1 MDVRHLRYFLGVVD
15 HGGFGRAAAQ
25 LHVAQPSLSQAI
37 AALERDL
44 GVELFHRIGRTVTV
58 SEPGR
63 ALIEPAR
70 RAVRGLDAVRAMAE
84 SLKGRLVGHVDLALM
99 PSQSVEPFSTIALA
113 FGKRY
118 PGVTIRARAAFS
130 GMETAELVAS
140 GASEIGLLGS
150 AKFLPPAGVILEHI
164 EEQDMVLV
172 GIPGAPF
179 LDNAVVHRRELAGQR
194 MIVSPAGSVMRKVVD
209 EIVAAGIDVD
219 LAVEV
224 EHRAAIL
231 PLVLVGGGLAV
242 LPAAWTR
249 LARLC
254 GAAVMHLAP
263 VVTLEVA
270 LAYREGQ
277 ILTPSAKAFV
287 AIVREYAANQDV

>member
-44 GVELFHRIGRTVTV
+44 GVELFYRIGRAVTV

-70 RAVRGLDAVRAMAE
+70 RAVRGLDAVSATAE
-84 SLKGRLVGHVDLALM
+84 SLKGRLMGHVDLALM

-113 FGKRY
+113 FGKCY
-118 PGVTIRARAAFS
+118 PGVTIRARAAFT
-130 GMETAELVAS
+130 GIETAELVAS

-150 AKFLPPAGVILEHI
+150 AKFLPPAGVVLEHI
-164 EEQDMVLV
+164 EEQDMMLV
-172 GIPGAPF
+172 GLPGAPF

-194 MIVSPAGSVMRKVVD
+194 LIVSPSGSFMRKIVD
-209 EIVAAGIDVD
+209 EIVAAGIGVD
-219 LAVEV
+219 LAVEA

-231 PLVLVGGGLAV
+231 PLVLAGGGLAV

-249 LARLC
+249 FARRC

-263 VVTLEVA
+263 IVTLEVA

-277 ILTPSAKAFV
+277 SFTPSAQAFV
-287 AIVREYAANQDV
+287 ATVREYAADQDV